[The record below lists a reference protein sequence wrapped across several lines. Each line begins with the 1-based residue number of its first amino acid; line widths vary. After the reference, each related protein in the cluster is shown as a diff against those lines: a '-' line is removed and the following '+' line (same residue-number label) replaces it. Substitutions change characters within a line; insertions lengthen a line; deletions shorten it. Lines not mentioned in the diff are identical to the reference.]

1 MKEKKTIHTQISKW
15 PESAIQMVN
24 DIIVESNYELTY
36 KTITKDRNCR
46 YFGIL
51 KIDTQVINDLL
62 IEENEA
68 FATNNFDKGKSFCQK
83 NKPNFNYLFLE

>member
-1 MKEKKTIHTQISKW
+1 
-15 PESAIQMVN
+15 MVN

-68 FATNNFDKGKSFCQK
+68 FATNNFDKGKSFFQK

>member
-1 MKEKKTIHTQISKW
+1 MREKKTIHEKISKW

-24 DIIVESNYELTY
+24 DIIVECNYELTY
-36 KTITKDRNCR
+36 KIITKDRNFR

-62 IEENEA
+62 IQENEA
-68 FATNNFDKGKSFCQK
+68 IATNNFDKGKSFIK
-83 NKPNFNYLFLE
+83 KKKS